1 MARIKINAL
10 ACAAALAFCVASAAG
25 SAGAQ
30 SPPKSEKKARPT
42 PARLP
47 DGKPNWTGFWSPV
60 GGILDRDYGRGFKP
74 RAPGALN
81 PARAPAAPR
90 ELLKS
95 PYKEQ
100 YEQIQKDTADG
111 KVAYDD
117 AALCK
122 PPGMP
127 RMMGATYGLEILQTP
142 GQVTMTSEYQA
153 ESRRIWLDG
162 RKHPSDDEALPT
174 YAGHSI
180 GHWEGDVLVVDTVQ
194 TRGDIVIDA
203 TRLPQ
208 SLGMHLTERFSES
221 RPGILEDD
229 ITVDD
234 PMVYEK
240 PWSMTKRYRYRPDLN
255 LEEYVCEDNNR
266 NVSPTGAPSFK

>member
-1 MARIKINAL
+1 MDKINAL
-10 ACAAALAFCVASAAG
+10 ACAAALACCAAAG
-25 SAGAQ
+25 SSAAAQ
-30 SPPKSEKKARPT
+30 SSTQSEGQAAPT

-60 GGILDRDYGRGFKP
+60 GGILDRDFGPGFKP

-95 PYKEQ
+95 PYKEK
-100 YEQIQKDTADG
+100 YEQIQRDTADG

-117 AALCK
+117 AALCL

-127 RMMGATYGLEILQTP
+127 RMMGATYGLEVLQTP

-162 RKHPSDDEALPT
+162 RKHPSSDEALPT

-194 TRGDIVIDA
+194 TRDDIVIDA

-208 SLGMHLTERFSES
+208 SLSMHLTERFNEPQ
-221 RPGILEDD
+221 PGILEDD

-234 PMVYEK
+234 PTVYEK
-240 PWSMTKRYRYRPDLN
+240 PWSMSKRYRYRPDLN

>member
-1 MARIKINAL
+1 MAKRNIKGL
-10 ACAAALAFCVASAAG
+10 TLAAALVLLAATAG

-30 SPPKSEKKARPT
+30 SAPAPAPAPERQAAPT

-47 DGKPNWTGFWSPV
+47 DGKPNWTGFWTPT
-60 GGILDRDYGRGFKP
+60 GGIMDRDFGPGFKP
-74 RAPGALN
+74 RAPGAPK
-81 PARAPAAPR
+81 PARAPTDAGQ
-90 ELLKS
+90 LLKA

-100 YEQIQKDTADG
+100 FEKIQKDTSEG
-111 KVAYDD
+111 KVTYDD

-142 GQVTMTSEYQA
+142 GQVTITS
-153 ESRRIWLDG
+153 
-162 RKHPSDDEALPT
+162 
-174 YAGHSI
+174 GHSI

-194 TRGDIVIDA
+194 TRDDIVIDA
-203 TRLPQ
+203 TRLPE
-208 SLGMHLTERFSES
+208 SLSMHLTERFSEPE
-221 RPGILEDD
+221 PGILLDE

-234 PMVYEK
+234 PVVYQK
-240 PWSMTKRYRYRPDLN
+240 PWTMTKRYRYRPDLN

-266 NVSPTGAPSFK
+266 NVSPTGAPVFH